1 MIEVR
6 EGNVV
11 EALLLGEIDYLV
23 HCTNSRGKYASGV
36 AGEIR
41 KRIPEAYTAYMNQC
55 SQWIN
60 HGNKHIPLG
69 DLSSAKGVINLCG
82 QLNYGYDKKRYV
94 NYGAVASGFCDLF
107 CYLQDIDSRQSRNI
121 KIGLP
126 LIGCGLA
133 GGEETIMMELIEHC
147 LGGIYK
153 SVTVYKL

>member
-1 MIEVR
+1 MIEIKR
-6 EGNVV
+6 GNVV
-11 EALLLGEIDYLV
+11 EALISGEIDYLV

-41 KRIPEAYTAYMNQC
+41 RRIPEAYEAYMKQYNC
-55 SQWIN
+55 WVFR
-60 HGNKHIPLG
+60 GDKHIPLG

-94 NYGAVASGFCDLF
+94 NYGAIASGFSDLF
-107 CYLQDIDSRQSRNI
+107 CYLQDLDSRQSRNI

-133 GGEETIMMELIEHC
+133 GGEEEIMMELIEHC